1 MGGHNYGIIIIL
13 VFHNVSQSVLI
24 SKLNQPTTGNLDSK
38 SCHLLQRKGVA
49 ALSLLCGYEGGR
61 GVIAMAM

>member
-1 MGGHNYGIIIIL
+1 MFPNLYT
-13 VFHNVSQSVLI
+13 LI
-24 SKLNQPTTGNLDSK
+24 SELNRPTTGNLDSK

-61 GVIAMAM
+61 GIVSMAM